1 MISIT
6 MMSHLRR
13 LSPLWCLT
21 APPSPRGIGRATKG
35 KRLYGQARRLTSPDL
50 HILCRMCTVDNKA
63 PQSNPFTQRIAK
75 NKVPPP
81 GGRWWRQPPKGVH
94 FLARRAVVWFSSG
107 EARLS
112 GFRRQRRHLYWRPQG
127 HRTSPAGTVSQPIGK
142 PFYGQAKGLLWL
154 TWRSYAGPPQY
165 FIPPE
170 GGALNPPVRRS
181 RSQAEPLAPRVK
193 GPAAPSTLAAKP
205 RQPTGIPESTE
216 PVPILTAPKAL
227 AHKMQKKRRF
237 RAA

>member
-1 MISIT
+1 MKSIT
-6 MMSHLRR
+6 VISHLRW

-127 HRTSPAGTVSQPIGK
+127 RRTSPAQRYYIT
-142 PFYGQAKGLLWL
+142 
-154 TWRSYAGPPQY
+154 
-165 FIPPE
+165 PE

-181 RSQAEPLAPRVK
+181 RSQAESWQPRAK
-193 GPAAPSTLAAKP
+193 GPAAGSTLTPVRAC
-205 RQPTGIPESTE
+205 QPTGIPESTAQ
-216 PVPILTAPKAL
+216 VPIPTAPKAPEPSSPL
-227 AHKMQKKRRF
+227 GL
-237 RAA
+237 

>member
-1 MISIT
+1 MQPLQGRFLRWTCLGHTFGVKVLRIDRPDGRRVRKFDGPSGRGLRIALRAMSMKSALRDWLSGSDGMISIT
-6 MMSHLRR
+6 MMSHLRV

-94 FLARRAVVWFSSG
+94 FP
-107 EARLS
+107 
-112 GFRRQRRHLYWRPQG
+112 RPQG
-127 HRTSPAGTVSQPIGK
+127 GCMV
-142 PFYGQAKGLLWL
+142 F
-154 TWRSYAGPPQY
+154 
-165 FIPPE
+165 
-170 GGALNPPVRRS
+170 
-181 RSQAEPLAPRVK
+181 PR
-193 GPAAPSTLAAKP
+193 ANARL
-205 RQPTGIPESTE
+205 
-216 PVPILTAPKAL
+216 
-227 AHKMQKKRRF
+227 
-237 RAA
+237 

>member
-1 MISIT
+1 MLIKSALRDLLSGSDGMINIT
-6 MMSHLRR
+6 MMSHLRW

-94 FLARRAVVWFSSG
+94 FLAHTIPSQNPRDFRPGGFIIPFPSGGKGQGLYPHITVLHISSHPAWRDEGGVIG
-107 EARLS
+107 EARLFS
-112 GFRRQRRHLYWRPQG
+112 GLPWPGVRGGILQP
-127 HRTSPAGTVSQPIGK
+127 VS
-142 PFYGQAKGLLWL
+142 F
-154 TWRSYAGPPQY
+154 PP
-165 FIPPE
+165 
-170 GGALNPPVRRS
+170 
-181 RSQAEPLAPRVK
+181 
-193 GPAAPSTLAAKP
+193 
-205 RQPTGIPESTE
+205 
-216 PVPILTAPKAL
+216 
-227 AHKMQKKRRF
+227 
-237 RAA
+237 